1 MSVPNIQNVLNEYRQ
16 VGVNGVVAD
25 ASPHRLIQMLME
37 GVLER
42 ISMAKGFMNL
52 NNMSK
57 KGESISSAISIID
70 GLAVSL
76 DMEAG
81 GELAQNLAALYDY
94 MTRRLIE
101 ANLNNDVAILDE
113 VTSLMLEIKMG
124 WDGIAAEANK
134 L

>member
-16 VGVNGVVAD
+16 VGVRGVVVD

-42 ISMAKGFMNL
+42 ISAAKGFISRNDTA
-52 NNMSK
+52 K

-81 GELAQNLAALYDY
+81 GDLAQNLASLYDY
-94 MTRRLIE
+94 MTRRLLE
-101 ANLNNDVAILDE
+101 ANLKNDVSLLDE
-113 VTSLMLEIKMG
+113 VTSLMVEIKSA
-124 WDGIAAEANK
+124 WDAIANEASK
-134 L
+134 V